1 MITYKKC
8 TEVDL
13 DIVYNAFQ
21 VGFSDYMIKFDMSQ
35 EVFIKRFFGPE
46 GNELKHSFIALDE
59 ERPIG
64 LILGGIKAYEGVKTL
79 RCGTLCIH
87 PDYRGHGISKAL
99 FALHKEAGLEN
110 GCKQLFLEV
119 IVGNDRAIQFYKG
132 LGYEKIYDLC
142 YFSHSEPSSIS
153 TDLGTAYE
161 IKEIDMETITSLQ
174 PYIEDIH
181 INWQNDFD
189 YINKLEGINH
199 YGVYGD
205 TGLIGTMSAHTNGKI
220 YFLWIHSAYRNQG
233 IGKALMSHA
242 ANVSHPAGLNISF
255 PNNARL
261 ERFLK
266 KLGFKRDKISQY
278 EMYLTL

>member
-13 DIVYNAFQ
+13 DNIYKAFQ
-21 VGFSDYMIKFDMSQ
+21 VGFSDYMIKLDVSQ
-35 EVFIKRFFGPE
+35 EMFIKRFFGPE
-46 GNELKHSFIALDE
+46 GNELKYSFIALDE

-64 LILGGIKAYEGVKTL
+64 LILGGIKVYEGVKTL

-87 PDYRGHGISKAL
+87 PDYRGDGISKAL
-99 FALHKEAGLEN
+99 FALHKEAGVEN

-132 LGYEKIYDLC
+132 LGYEKIYDLS
-142 YFSHSEPSSIS
+142 YFSHSEPSAIS
-153 TDLGTAYE
+153 PNLGTAYE
-161 IKEIDMETITSLQ
+161 IKEIDMETIESLQ

-189 YINKLEGINH
+189 YIKKLEGVNH
-199 YGVYGD
+199 YGAYDD
-205 TGLIGTMSAHTNGKI
+205 TSLIGTMSGQTNGKI
-220 YFLWIHSAYRNQG
+220 YFLWIHPAHRSKG
-233 IGKALMSHA
+233 IGKALISHV
-242 ANVSHPAGLNISF
+242 ANLSHPVELNISF

-261 ERFLK
+261 EGFLK
-266 KLGFKRDKISQY
+266 HLGFKRDKISQY